1 VTIRAEDGCALWTE
15 AVGDGPPLLLC
26 HGGPGLWDM
35 FADLAPDLASA
46 AGVRAVRWDQRG
58 CGRSQRRGPYSVAR
72 SVADLDAVRAATGV
86 PAVDLLGHSWGAT
99 LALCYAVTHPERV
112 RRLVYVS
119 GTGVDPGEPWR
130 IEFHANADAR
140 LGPADRARLE
150 ALRAADP
157 SPERDRELAVLQWS
171 ADFVDAGRAV
181 DHARALADPWLGI
194 NGECSA
200 AVNADVPAWLPG
212 LARRCRELA
221 VPVLIVDGERDNR
234 PRWAVDSLAAALPRV
249 RRVTL
254 AGAGH
259 LPWVE
264 DPDGFRRTVAGFLA
278 GQPT

>member
-1 VTIRAEDGCALWTE
+1 VTIRADDGCALWTE
-15 AVGDGPPLLLC
+15 TMGDGRPLVLC

-35 FADLAPDLASA
+35 FADLAPVLASA
-46 AGVRAVRWDQRG
+46 AGVRVVRWDQRG
-58 CGRSQRRGPYSVAR
+58 CGRSEWRGPYSVAR
-72 SVADLDAVRAATGV
+72 SVADLDAVRAASGV

-99 LALCYAVTHPERV
+99 LALCYALAHPGRV
-112 RRLVYVS
+112 RSLVYVA
-119 GTGVDPGEPWR
+119 GTGIDPGEPWR
-130 IEFHANADAR
+130 PAFHEHAAARTGPAGLAR
-140 LGPADRARLE
+140 LD
-150 ALRAADP
+150 ALRAAEP

-171 ADFVDAGRAV
+171 ADFVDADRAV

-200 AVNADVPAWLPG
+200 AVNADVPRYLSGAEE
-212 LARRCRELA
+212 RCRELA

-254 AGAGH
+254 ARAGH

-264 DPDGFRRTVAGFLA
+264 QPLGFRRAVAGFLGEQTA
-278 GQPT
+278 